1 MLHCDAAC
9 CNEMSGFAEKKVIF
23 ANLKYYMTMNKLFVA
38 GLLAMAMCACGSQ
51 EGAKKVRL
59 NVEMTVSAQNRP
71 ALMDNMLRLAEAS
84 RAEEGCLGYEV
95 YENSRDSSRVMIVE
109 TWESEAALE
118 AHQQTEHFK
127 TRAPK
132 NDELRTS
139 STLMKFEF

>member
-1 MLHCDAAC
+1 
-9 CNEMSGFAEKKVIF
+9 
-23 ANLKYYMTMNKLFVA
+23 MNKLFVA
-38 GLLAMAMCACGSQ
+38 GLLAMAMCACVSN

-59 NVEMTVSAQNRP
+59 NVEMTVPAQNRP

-84 RAEEGCLGYEV
+84 RAEKGCLGYEI

-118 AHQQTEHFK
+118 AHQLTEHFK
-127 TRAPK
+127 TIVPR